1 MSSNFKSS
9 IELGVGVGGGLSLLS
24 GLVTDFLIPIAP
36 YGFYLA
42 SAILLL
48 LILSLILFF
57 MPVTNNYLRNKLK
70 DIWYFPIF
78 LLLCISMSSTYSLY
92 YLSSSSGENGFL
104 SANIDEISTLQHSMG
119 LIQDSLNN
127 IELSTASIDKKMD
140 NVKKETSSDPR
151 KELSNMGLSWQ
162 YSNFIDTLTNQDIKA
177 IKLYL
182 QGGMKLR
189 DDDFVSYVNELFT
202 ISTSKMLLQYK
213 AFESDAACP
222 THEYRMSFYTDIS
235 EKLDKLDF
243 VRKVCSIPRVFNYLD
258 SQISKEKNSLDSKNQ
273 YNKNLNLTR
282 EICIS
287 DLKKVST
294 QQYYDDTDGY
304 DPMKSV
310 LSSYREIV
318 VAKLYHHIVIYG
330 VGVAM
335 DKEYLTRF
343 LQKTFVEI
351 CRERNQEVKINSSKL
366 EMLVSIKKL
375 LSK

>member
-1 MSSNFKSS
+1 MSSKFKSS

-48 LILSLILFF
+48 LILSLILLL
-57 MPVTNNYLRNKLK
+57 MPFTNNYLRNKLK

-127 IELSTASIDKKMD
+127 IEISTASIDKKMD

-162 YSNFIDTLTNQDIKA
+162 YSNFIDALTNQDIKA
-177 IKLYL
+177 IELYL

-189 DDDFVSYVNELFT
+189 GDDFVSYVNKIFT
-202 ISTSKMLLQYK
+202 MSTSKMLLQYK
-213 AFESDAACP
+213 AFESDATCP
-222 THEYRMSFYTDIS
+222 AREYRMSFYTDIS
-235 EKLDKLDF
+235 ENSDKLNF
-243 VRKVCSIPRVFNYLD
+243 VRKICSTPRVFNYLD
-258 SQISKEKNSLDSKNQ
+258 SQISKEKNSLNYKTQ
-273 YNKNLNLTR
+273 YNKNLNSAR
-282 EICIS
+282 ETCIS
-287 DLKKVST
+287 DLKKLSD
-294 QQYYDDTDGY
+294 QQYYDDIDNY
-304 DPMKSV
+304 DPMNSV
-310 LSSYREIV
+310 ISSYKDMV
-318 VAKLYHHIVIYG
+318 VAKLTMHIISYG
-330 VGVAM
+330 AGVVL
-335 DKEYLTRF
+335 DKAYLHQF
-343 LQKTFVEI
+343 LQKTFVEV
-351 CRERNQEVKINSSKL
+351 CKERNQETKLNSSKL
-366 EMLVSIKKL
+366 EMLVSIKQL